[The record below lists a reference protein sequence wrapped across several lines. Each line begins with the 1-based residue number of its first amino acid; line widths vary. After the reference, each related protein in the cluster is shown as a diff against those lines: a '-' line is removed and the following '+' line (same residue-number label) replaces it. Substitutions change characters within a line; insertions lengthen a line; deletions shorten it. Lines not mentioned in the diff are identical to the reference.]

1 MSKHK
6 YWVFFISIFVVMAW
20 PSHSTARQSRLSMA
34 VAAVSSLPSV
44 APFLQKPGA
53 GYVQAY
59 VRFAPDMPDDVIMT
73 LDQEFIDGVRSP
85 FHASGG
91 DWMALV
97 GVQRSGLLWVAAGTS
112 ATMHGIPSTARNW
125 QIKSLGTRLQPNVW
139 YLLRTQ
145 ADFGTLHFKSF
156 TISGPGINKT
166 IDLSNYTLD
175 YPNYMPFNSRMMT
188 YYVGAM
194 RSANMA
200 KQIGTP
206 VAYFDDVSGGTF
218 WPNGSDHPLFA
229 NGFEWQSAVPAQPLT
244 PLPIKVGGYLQGLW
258 YLERAESLFTIQ
270 HVPFAHSGSAVG
282 VAKASLMD

>member
-1 MSKHK
+1 MSKSNLLL
-6 YWVFFISIFVVMAW
+6 FIVSILVVMAW
-20 PSHSTARQSRLSMA
+20 SGQSSARQSRLSMA
-34 VAAVSSLPSV
+34 VAEVSSGPNV
-44 APFLQKPGA
+44 APFLQNPGA

-59 VRFAPDMPDDVIMT
+59 VRFASDMPDDVIMT
-73 LDQEFIDGVRSP
+73 LDQEFIDGVISP
-85 FHASGG
+85 FHISGG
-91 DWMALV
+91 DWMGLV

-145 ADFGTLHFKSF
+145 ADFRSLHFKSF

-166 IDLSNYTLD
+166 VDLSSYALD

-200 KQIGTP
+200 TQIGTP

-229 NGFEWQSAVPAQPLT
+229 NGFEWQSAVSAQPLT
-244 PLPIKVGGYLQGLW
+244 PLPIQVGGYLQGLW